1 VNHAAAKAN
10 KQTATKFVNDLMHGT
25 FSLQY
30 MATHTVAGGNANKT
44 SIDEA
49 IAGEIISKCTCNL
62 LDVLSLLYLRLKLAI
77 LPHQFAMDMVCF
89 NIHYL

>member
-1 VNHAAAKAN
+1 MGGTRSAC
-10 KQTATKFVNDLMHGT
+10 TA
-25 FSLQY
+25 
-30 MATHTVAGGNANKT
+30 HTVAGGNANKT

-49 IAGEIISKCTCNL
+49 IAAEIISKCICNL